1 MRIVERVKARN
12 SVSSLQRVVCV
23 KRSLSQSIYVR
34 CKLPSV
40 LQDIS
45 PRIEAVSKSKGECR
59 ASHTIVGPMYNEEA
73 FQYLLSSESKRSV
86 RSRYSFKILLV
97 YSIDKQGLIVQ
108 MDREVVDTVAEAL
121 FRTVRE
127 TDYIGWYL
135 EGRIVGGVLT
145 VLGQDSEVEVSA
157 RIKQRLMEI
166 FRAEVSVEKNGRLQ
180 IRICQHHELGGIDYG
195 KGNFTVN

>member
-1 MRIVERVKARN
+1 M
-12 SVSSLQRVVCV
+12 
-23 KRSLSQSIYVR
+23 
-34 CKLPSV
+34 PSV

-73 FQYLLSSESKRSV
+73 FRYLLSSESKRSV

-108 MDREVVDTVAEAL
+108 MDREVLDTVAEAL

-145 VLGQDSEVEVSA
+145 LLGQDSEVEVSA
-157 RIKQRLMEI
+157 RIQQRLMEI

-180 IRICQHHELGGIDYG
+180 IRICQHHEVGGLSTERG
-195 KGNFTVN
+195 SSQ

>member
-1 MRIVERVKARN
+1 M
-12 SVSSLQRVVCV
+12 
-23 KRSLSQSIYVR
+23 
-34 CKLPSV
+34 PSV

-73 FQYLLSSESKRSV
+73 FRYLLSSESKRSV

-108 MDREVVDTVAEAL
+108 MDREVLDTVAEAL

-127 TDYIGWYL
+127 TDYMGWYL

-145 VLGQDSEVEVSA
+145 LLGQDSEVEVSA
-157 RIKQRLMEI
+157 RIQQRLMEI

-180 IRICQHHELGGIDYG
+180 IRICQHHELGGLSTERG
-195 KGNFTVN
+195 SSQ

>member
-1 MRIVERVKARN
+1 
-12 SVSSLQRVVCV
+12 
-23 KRSLSQSIYVR
+23 
-34 CKLPSV
+34 
-40 LQDIS
+40 
-45 PRIEAVSKSKGECR
+45 
-59 ASHTIVGPMYNEEA
+59 
-73 FQYLLSSESKRSV
+73 
-86 RSRYSFKILLV
+86 
-97 YSIDKQGLIVQ
+97 

-157 RIKQRLMEI
+157 RIQQRLMEI

-180 IRICQHHELGGIDYG
+180 IRICQHHELEGIEYG
-195 KGNFTVN
+195 KRIFTVN